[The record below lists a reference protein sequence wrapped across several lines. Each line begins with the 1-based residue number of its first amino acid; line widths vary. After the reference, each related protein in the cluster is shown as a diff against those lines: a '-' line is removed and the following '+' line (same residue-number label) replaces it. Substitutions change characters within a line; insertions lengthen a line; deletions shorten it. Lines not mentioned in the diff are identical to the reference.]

1 MTMQF
6 SSKVTIKQYWYKISD
21 TAFNK
26 AAHFSDNYCQCNIS
40 RGTKRV
46 QLLIYL
52 INKRIV
58 VKINCVKN
66 NSNRNFMEDVI
77 ANIDFKN
84 IISFSFPG
92 IFQDKINPVYKT
104 ILVFKSKMNSC

>member
-1 MTMQF
+1 MGD
-6 SSKVTIKQYWYKISD
+6 I
-21 TAFNK
+21 
-26 AAHFSDNYCQCNIS
+26 
-40 RGTKRV
+40 
-46 QLLIYL
+46 
-52 INKRIV
+52 
-58 VKINCVKN
+58 
-66 NSNRNFMEDVI
+66 I